1 MCLQTTTAAP
11 NSHPSGSIGFYLRP
25 CCAGF
30 VFSQRA
36 LVPVYLKWMVLPWSG
51 SAACYDDCKYG
62 STVPGGYTICTC
74 SFVFEYES
82 KSPNHPSPLTLHRSP
97 LLPPLPSLSFLCLL
111 CHAFFC
117 RGVKQV
123 CLSSVY
129 SMCPL
134 CPHAPC
140 VPWTFPAEFASCRRW
155 ELLMS
160 LCTYLWNTCD
170 SCHSPL

>member
-1 MCLQTTTAAP
+1 
-11 NSHPSGSIGFYLRP
+11 
-25 CCAGF
+25 
-30 VFSQRA
+30 
-36 LVPVYLKWMVLPWSG
+36 MVLPWSG
-51 SAACYDDCKYG
+51 SAACYDHCKYG

-82 KSPNHPSPLTLHRSP
+82 KPTHPTPVLL
-97 LLPPLPSLSFLCLL
+97 LLPPLLPSLVLL
-111 CHAFFC
+111 SSLSPPSSIGPFFC
-117 RGVKQV
+117 KRGVKKQV

-134 CPHAPC
+134 CPHAPR
-140 VPWTFPAEFASCRRW
+140 VPWTVPAECALCRRW

-170 SCHSPL
+170 SYHWPL